1 MGARSSSLWGYFS
14 FLIIGSSL
22 DEKMWICCWGH
33 IFLLFCVLFFCSSC
47 HQSSVNTYTLMLN
60 PFVTSSDFCLIS
72 GHNFSFFWGCN
83 ICVNRSFRMVS
94 KEPERCLAASSR
106 SERLGCC
113 LFGLCQLQNL
123 LTFVTLSLGSCDD
136 NHLGLGRSLVRDS
149 FELTTALCCPF
160 FQKDD
165 FYLSQ
170 KNGIHQPQL
179 LQSPPK
185 ASWWCQGMFS
195 LSSQSEGGL
204 YLDESDKQ

>member
-1 MGARSSSLWGYFS
+1 MNNSPGRCCSTGKQLGSHFHPEGLSWVCSSLQCVPVFLPITGACPRILPSHELWDSSCHQCHLLPEEEMGARSSSLWGYFS

-113 LFGLCQLQNL
+113 LFGLC
-123 LTFVTLSLGSCDD
+123 
-136 NHLGLGRSLVRDS
+136 
-149 FELTTALCCPF
+149 
-160 FQKDD
+160 
-165 FYLSQ
+165 
-170 KNGIHQPQL
+170 
-179 LQSPPK
+179 
-185 ASWWCQGMFS
+185 
-195 LSSQSEGGL
+195 
-204 YLDESDKQ
+204 